1 MFGYVTGDDLMT
13 RELRVVRT
21 LKRTFDEERFM
32 GEAEQRKQISDD
44 ILDIIYTKVIS
55 KKGDGKKMGRGVN
68 ALIGDSGEAL

>member
-1 MFGYVTGDDLMT
+1 MFGYVSGDDLMT

-21 LKRTFDEERFM
+21 LKRTFDEERFI

-55 KKGDGKKMGRGVN
+55 KKGDEKKMGRGVN
-68 ALIGDSGEAL
+68 ALISDSGEAL